1 MSVTGREREGRQKM
15 ERRRYQEPVICVD
28 DVRTMNVICGS
39 LTGLESDSGNEG
51 GELEP

>member
-1 MSVTGREREGRQKM
+1 MKRSYQRPELG